1 MKGINRRIAIVL
13 HDISVV
19 FVAWGLAYL
28 IRHNFSLE
36 SLQSV
41 AFIQTLLVVVAF
53 QGLVLWWSGL
63 YRGLWRFASVPDLW
77 NILRAAVV
85 GGLAVSLALFLFNR
99 LDGVPRSTLA
109 LYPMFLIFLLGAP
122 RMMYRVWKDRGL
134 DNLRVLHECKRILIL
149 GAGRAG
155 EMLARDMRR
164 DSECMVVGFLDDNPQ
179 LKGAKVHGMPVLG
192 AIDAVARVVDDMSV
206 DIVVIALPSANNAQV
221 RRVVELCEQAGVPF
235 RILPR
240 MQDLVSGMVSVKDLR
255 EVAIDDLLGR
265 EPVSLDWQSIR
276 EGLAGKTALVSGA
289 GGSIGSEL
297 CRQIARLGPASLV
310 LFERGE
316 FNLYNIEMELRHS
329 YPNLV
334 LHACLGDVCDK
345 PSVEHVLGKHRPEII
360 FHAAAYKHVPML
372 QTQSREGV
380 RNNVMGTKTLALAAD
395 KYGCATFVMI
405 STDKAVNPTNV
416 MGASKRV
423 AEIFCQML
431 DQRSSTRYIT
441 VRFGNVLGSAGSVVP
456 LFQKQIAAGGPVT
469 VTHADITRY
478 FMTIPE
484 ACQLIMQA
492 GVAGRGGEIFV
503 LDMGQP
509 VKIHYLAEQ
518 MIRLSGKTPG
528 KDIQIVY
535 TGLRPGEKLYE
546 ELFYDQEDLTGTG
559 HDKILLARS
568 REVDWGYLNETID
581 GMEKA
586 CRDYDEAQL
595 LPLLKNL
602 VPEMGESPPPAVAA
616 EASNI
621 VEFKRG
627 RGN

>member
-1 MKGINRRIAIVL
+1 MRVVNRRLAIAVHDLCMVL
-13 HDISVV
+13 L
-19 FVAWGLAYL
+19 AWSSAYL
-28 IRHNFSLE
+28 VRHSFSFQAVE
-36 SLQSV
+36 GA
-41 AFIQTLLVVVAF
+41 AFMQMLAVVVAA
-53 QGLVLWWSGL
+53 QGLVLWWTGL

-77 NILRAAVV
+77 NILRAAVI

-99 LDGVPRSTLA
+99 LDGVPRTTLA
-109 LYPMFLIFLLGAP
+109 LYPLFLVFLLGAP
-122 RMMYRVWKDRGL
+122 RLIYRVWKDRGL
-134 DNLRVLHECKRILIL
+134 HLSSAPECKRVLIL

-155 EMLARDMRR
+155 EMLVRDMRR
-164 DSECMVVGFLDDNPQ
+164 DNECVPVGFLDDNPQ

-192 AIDAVARVVDDMSV
+192 TLDQVARVVDDMGV
-206 DIVVIALPSANNAQV
+206 DVVVIAIPSASNAQV
-221 RRVVELCEQAGVPF
+221 RRVVELCEQAGVVF

-240 MQDLVSGMVSVKDLR
+240 MQDLVSGMVSVRDLR

-265 EPVSLDWQSIR
+265 DPVSLDWPSISD
-276 EGLAGKTALVSGA
+276 GLAGKTVLISGA

-316 FNLYNIEMELRHS
+316 FNLYSIEMELRRE
-329 YPNLV
+329 YPDLA

-345 PSVEHVLGKHRPEII
+345 AAVEYVLSKHRPQMI

-372 QTQSREGV
+372 QSQAREGV
-380 RNNVMGTKTLALAAD
+380 RNNVLGTKTLALAAD
-395 KYGCATFVMI
+395 KYGCANFVMI

-431 DQRSSTRYIT
+431 DRRSSTRFIT

-469 VTHADITRY
+469 VTHAEITRY

-492 GVAGRGGEIFV
+492 GVMGQGGEIFV
-503 LDMGQP
+503 LDMGEP
-509 VKIHYLAEQ
+509 VKIGYLAEQ
-518 MIRLSGKTPG
+518 MIRLSGKIPG
-528 KDIQIVY
+528 EDVQIVY

-546 ELFYDQEDLTGTG
+546 ELFYEQEGLTETG
-559 HDKILLARS
+559 HDKIMLAQS
-568 REVDWGYLNETID
+568 REVDWRDLNETID
-581 GMEKA
+581 AMEQASK
-586 CRDYDEAQL
+586 DYDEAQFM
-595 LPLLKNL
+595 PLLKRL
-602 VPEMGESPPPAVAA
+602 VPEMGESSATPVVPP
-616 EASNI
+616 SN
-621 VEFKRG
+621 VVVLKRG
-627 RGN
+627 KK